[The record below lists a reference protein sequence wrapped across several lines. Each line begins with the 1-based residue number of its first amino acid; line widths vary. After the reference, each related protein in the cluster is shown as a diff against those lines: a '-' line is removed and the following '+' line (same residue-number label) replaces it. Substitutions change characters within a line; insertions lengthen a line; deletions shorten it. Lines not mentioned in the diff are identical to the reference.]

1 MQSPAG
7 LKVTAVRG
15 ILFSMKKLIIARK
28 ISRLLFMVLFIYAL
42 LPSSCL
48 LVKDT
53 VPKDMFLKID
63 PLTQIFGSISSRVL
77 FPGIVFAILMLALTL
92 IFGRFFCGWVC
103 PLGTVIDVFGDSR
116 KKWMRVSSGT
126 NKILYSVKYYILG
139 IIALASIFG
148 IRAAWTLDPMFIML
162 SLIVF
167 GTVPLMAF
175 ACCSAFITKRFW
187 CRAICPLGA
196 IYAIAARFSLLR
208 RYVIECDGCSRCK
221 ADCRMQAIK
230 DDMDYVKSECILCMD
245 CVYECSAGKTRFS
258 WLSRAKR
265 SQA

>member
-1 MQSPAG
+1 
-7 LKVTAVRG
+7 
-15 ILFSMKKLIIARK
+15 
-28 ISRLLFMVLFIYAL
+28 MVLFLYTV
-42 LPSSCL
+42 LPSSCPL
-48 LVKDT
+48 ARGTVHKDI
-53 VPKDMFLKID
+53 FLKID
-63 PLTQIFGSISSRVL
+63 PLTQILGSISSRIL
-77 FPGIVFAILMLALTL
+77 FPGIVFAILMLMLTF
-92 IFGRFFCGWVC
+92 IFGRFFCGWIC
-103 PLGTVIDVFGDSR
+103 PLGAVIDVFGGIR
-116 KKWMRVSSGT
+116 KKWMRVSAGT

-139 IIALASIFG
+139 IIALCSILG

-167 GTVPLMAF
+167 GAVPLMAF

-187 CRAICPLGA
+187 CRVICPLGA

-230 DDMDYVKSECILCMD
+230 DDMDYDKSECILCMD
-245 CVYECSAGKTRFS
+245 CIYECPARATRFG

-265 SQA
+265 PQA